1 MPKRKYV
8 HDLWGRQLYG
18 NRGIAVHRNVHT
30 KQLIDPYTKPKNLPK
45 QKNKSSK
52 AYLTKGK

>member
-30 KQLIDPYTKPKNLPK
+30 KQLIDPYTKPK
-45 QKNKSSK
+45 KSSK
-52 AYLTKGK
+52 IEK

>member
-30 KQLIDPYTKPKNLPK
+30 KQLIDPYTKPKKIFQNRKINL
-45 QKNKSSK
+45 QKH
-52 AYLTKGK
+52 T